1 MEAGPVSAKQ
11 KGSSRIVFQT
21 VSGFD
26 FEGGH
31 LEDHGL
37 SPEGALVDVPLHE
50 HLVSLDFTRLEFE
63 YDYTFKDN
71 WDLWFRLPYEIK
83 RRRASI
89 GLLAPAS
96 AAEEEAMERNKG
108 IHHDNETLT
117 GPSDFKLLVA
127 HRKLKLLRE
136 GDGLDIAFGTS
147 LPTGATQKD
156 PFKAAAAGLEHEHI
170 QFGTGTFDPLIE
182 LYYTAPL
189 SASFTLGAF
198 GVGRF
203 PLYENSKTY
212 QGPMEVTSG
221 VTLLYGVNSR
231 VILQSSLTGYYQGFA
246 HWDGVRD
253 INSGL
258 RSLNGRIGATFI
270 TKRGT
275 ALGLAIRQ
283 PIAQETLDKEGDTF
297 EQGPSFLF
305 YVSHSFKPD
314 VVKSRSSESY
324 SP

>member
-31 LEDHGL
+31 LSTQGTAPDGQ
-37 SPEGALVDVPLHE
+37 LVTVPLYKHQ
-50 HLVSLDFTRLEFE
+50 VSLDFTRLEFE
-63 YDYTFKDN
+63 YGYTFKQN
-71 WDLWFRLPYEIK
+71 WDVWFRLPYEIK
-83 RRRASI
+83 RRVASI
-89 GLLAPAS
+89 DLVDPAS
-96 AAEEEAMERNKG
+96 VAEEAAMERNKA
-108 IHHDNETLT
+108 IHHDRRTLT
-117 GPSDFKLLVA
+117 GPSDFKLLFA
-127 HRKLKLLRE
+127 HRKLNLLRE

-147 LPTGATQKD
+147 LPTGATQED
-156 PFKAAAAGLEHEHI
+156 PFKAGDAGLEHEHI

-189 SASFTLGAF
+189 SSSLTLGAF
-198 GVGRF
+198 GVGRL

-212 QGPMEVTSG
+212 QGPMELTSG

-231 VILQSSLTGYYQGFA
+231 VILQSSLTGYYQDFA

-258 RSLNGRIGATFI
+258 RSLNGRVGATFI

-275 ALGLAIRQ
+275 ALGLAVRQ

-305 YVSHSFKPD
+305 YVSHSFKPKA
-314 VVKSRSSESY
+314 VN
-324 SP
+324 